1 MNDDLKPLFDS
12 YRPELGDADEYI
24 ERLQRKMETLRW
36 MKQQADEQRR
46 LFRRWL
52 VVAFATGAVLGTV
65 ALVCIMLHP
74 LPHPAPDASRLL
86 LVVQQ
91 LRPALVAVA
100 VAGLSALTAH
110 LATNMK
116 PSLYN

>member
-12 YRPELGDADEYI
+12 YRPEMGDADEYT
-24 ERLQRKMETLRW
+24 ERLQCKMEALRW

-52 VVAFATGAVLGTV
+52 VVAFVAGAVLGAV
-65 ALVCIMLHP
+65 ALVFILIHP

-86 LVVQQ
+86 QVLQH
-91 LRPALVAVA
+91 LGPALVALA
-100 VAGLSALTAH
+100 VAGLSVLTAQ
-110 LATNMK
+110 LSTDRA
-116 PSLYN
+116 PGL

>member
-12 YRPELGDADEYI
+12 YRPELGDADEYT
-24 ERLQRKMETLRW
+24 ERLQRKMEALRW

-52 VVAFATGAVLGTV
+52 VVAFATGAVLGAV
-65 ALVCIMLHP
+65 ALAYTLMHP
-74 LPHPAPDASRLL
+74 LPHPAPNASRLL
-86 LVVQQ
+86 LVLQQ
-91 LRPALVAVA
+91 LRPALVALA

-110 LATNMK
+110 LATG
-116 PSLYN
+116 SGRVAE